1 MAATVRGLAT
11 TTKTPKRGTTT
22 DTIMLENLTWTLVEK
37 ALKDGYKT
45 ILVPI
50 GSIEQHGH
58 HLPLATDS
66 LLGEVLSKRLAEKMG
81 KTLVAPVL
89 RPGCSV
95 HHLAFP
101 GSLDVSP
108 TTLMAMIRDVVFS
121 LDHHGFENIILTPS
135 HGGNFAPV
143 ATVTQEIAP
152 KLKANL
158 IAMGDL
164 MGLIG
169 KMQEAA
175 FDKGI
180 PREAVGGHA
189 CAGETSILLAYR
201 PDLVRMNDA
210 KPGYIGPFTS
220 KYQRKGF
227 RAVTPTGV
235 MGDPRPATMEAGELM
250 IEKITDMYLATIKRE
265 LSE

>member
-1 MAATVRGLAT
+1 
-11 TTKTPKRGTTT
+11 
-22 DTIMLENLTWTLVEK
+22 
-37 ALKDGYKT
+37 
-45 ILVPI
+45 
-50 GSIEQHGH
+50 
-58 HLPLATDS
+58 
-66 LLGEVLSKRLAEKMG
+66 MG

-108 TTLMAMIRDVVFS
+108 TTLMAMIRDVCFS
-121 LDHHGFENIILTPS
+121 LDHHGFENIILLPS

-175 FDKGI
+175 VDMGI

-189 CAGETSILLAYR
+189 CAGETSIILAYR
-201 PDLVRMNDA
+201 PDLVRMQDA
-210 KPGYIGPFTS
+210 KLGYIGPFTS

-235 MGDPRPATMEAGELM
+235 MGDPRPSTKEAGLLM
-250 IEKITDMYLATIKRE
+250 IEKITDMYLTNIKRE
-265 LSE
+265 LA

>member
-1 MAATVRGLAT
+1 M
-11 TTKTPKRGTTT
+11 PKRGTTT
-22 DTIMLENLTWTLVEK
+22 DTIMLEELTWPLVEK
-37 ALKDGYKT
+37 AVNDGYKT
-45 ILVPI
+45 ILVPV
-50 GSIEQHGH
+50 GSIEQHGY
-58 HLPLATDS
+58 HLPLSTDC
-66 LLGEVLSKRLAEKMG
+66 LLGEALARKLAKKMG
-81 KTLVAPVL
+81 NTLVAPVL

-108 TTLMAMIRDVVFS
+108 ETLMAMIRDVVFS
-121 LDHHGFENIILTPS
+121 LDHHGFENIILLPS

-143 ATVTQEIAP
+143 ATITQEIAP

-169 KMQEAA
+169 KMQEVAVEM
-175 FDKGI
+175 GI

-201 PDLVRMNDA
+201 PDLVRMQHA
-210 KPGYIGPFTS
+210 KPGYIGPFTT

-227 RAVTPTGV
+227 RALTPTGV
-235 MGDPRPATMEAGELM
+235 MGDPCPATKEAGERM
-250 IEKITDMYLATIKRE
+250 IEKITDMYLAAIKRE
-265 LSE
+265 LT

>member
-1 MAATVRGLAT
+1 MTTNTVM
-11 TTKTPKRGTTT
+11 
-22 DTIMLENLTWTLVEK
+22 IEEFTWPLVEQ
-37 ALKDGYKT
+37 AIKDGYKT
-45 ILVPI
+45 ILVPV

-66 LLGEVLSKRLAEKMG
+66 LMGEVLCKRLSEKMG

-89 RPGCSV
+89 RPGCSP

-101 GSLDVSP
+101 GSLSVEP
-108 TTLMAMIRDVVFS
+108 ATLMAMIRDVCFS
-121 LDHHGFENIILTPS
+121 LDHHGFENIILIPS

-158 IAMGDL
+158 VVMGDL

-175 FDKGI
+175 VEEGI

-201 PDLVRMNDA
+201 PDLVRMRDA
-210 KPGYIGPFTS
+210 KAGYIGPFTS

-235 MGDPRPATMEAGELM
+235 MGDPRPATKEAGELM
-250 IEKITDMYLATIKRE
+250 IEKITDMYLAAIRRE
-265 LSE
+265 LA